1 MRQQNLMAAID
12 SRPTVRATATT
23 QGINDDLACATCGYE
38 LGTSTSENNRSCDRC
53 ENYHRA
59 QIEAARVKKEKAAK
73 ITYDETQKLKAMS
86 AKLDADLT
94 GIENDIAKRN
104 AAKVTADNIKEE
116 TERND
121 EARSLD
127 AKTEEIDAVMPL
139 LAKALK
145 PHLEISDDKFDS
157 IRDRLENDF
166 ANLAAELRDN
176 QKQIHVT
183 RVEIST
189 DAGATVTDAGI
200 QHKLFPR
207 LVKMLSARDHKAH
220 RLNIWI
226 AGPAGTGKTSAAEHA
241 AHGLNLDF
249 ASTGALTESYKVFGF
264 ISPGTGLYVP
274 TPFRRI
280 WENGGVFLFDDCDGS
295 DPAVLVELN
304 NALANGG
311 CTFPDGYVKRHP
323 DCCIVLTANT
333 WGLGATNDY
342 VGRMKQDAA
351 FLDRF
356 AKLHWPIDEDLELA
370 TAPIEAWTRRV
381 QQIRANVKAK
391 GLKVLVTPRAS
402 YYGAALLQAGLTQ
415 DEAEES
421 CLKAA
426 MSDDQWRSVQ

>member
-1 MRQQNLMAAID
+1 MRQAELLRKD
-12 SRPTVRATATT
+12 TRPTILATATT
-23 QGINDDLACATCGYE
+23 QGINDDDACSTCGYE
-38 LGTSTSENNRSCDRC
+38 LGTSTSENRRECTRC
-53 ENYHRA
+53 LNYFLAQAEAKRVKAAKGIAALATAAQRTNKELENYH
-59 QIEAARVKKEKAAK
+59 
-73 ITYDETQKLKAMS
+73 D
-86 AKLDADLT
+86 
-94 GIENDIAKRN
+94 
-104 AAKVTADNIKEE
+104 AKVTATDDAIIVETKADTTKEE
-116 TERND
+116 E
-121 EARSLD
+121 EAALLP
-127 AKTEEIDAVMPL
+127 V
-139 LAKALK
+139 LAKALN
-145 PHLEISDDKFDS
+145 PFLSISSTELENRIKKTASDL
-157 IRDRLENDF
+157 RLEF
-166 ANLAAELRDN
+166 ENLAAELRDS

-207 LVKMLSARDHKAH
+207 LVKMLNSRDHKGNK
-220 RLNIWI
+220 LNIWI
-226 AGPAGTGKTSAAEHA
+226 MGPAGTGKTSAAENA
-241 AHGLNLDF
+241 AIALGMEY
-249 ASTGALTESYKVFGF
+249 ASTGALSESYKLFGF
-264 ISPGTGLYVP
+264 MSPGNGQYVS
-274 TPFRRI
+274 TPFRKK
-280 WENGGVFLFDDCDGS
+280 WEFGGLFILDDFDGT
-295 DPAVLVELN
+295 DPTVGTELN

-381 QQIRANVKAK
+381 QEIRANVKTK

-415 DEAEES
+415 EEAEES

>member
-1 MRQQNLMAAID
+1 VRQQNLMDAKVI
-12 SRPTVRATATT
+12 PITRATATT
-23 QGINDDLACATCGYE
+23 QGINDDDACATCSYE
-38 LGTSTSENNRSCDRC
+38 LGTSVAGSNRNCQRC
-53 ENYHRA
+53 ENYHLA
-59 QIEAARVKKEKAAK
+59 QIEAARVKKEREKA
-73 ITYDETQKLKAMS
+73 DDWS
-86 AKLDADLT
+86 ALAAAA
-94 GIENDIAKRN
+94 GNRAKRE
-104 AAKVTADNIKEE
+104 AAARITATDDAIIVETKANTTKEE
-116 TERND
+116 
-121 EARSLD
+121 EAAALLP
-127 AKTEEIDAVMPL
+127 V

-166 ANLAAELRDN
+166 ANLAAELRDS
-176 QKQIHVT
+176 QKQIHIT

-189 DAGATVTDAGI
+189 DAGATITDAGI

-207 LVKMLSARDHKAH
+207 LVKMLSARDHKNH

-241 AHGLNLDF
+241 AKALGLEF
-249 ASTGALTESYKVFGF
+249 SSYGSLQDTYKIFGF
-264 ISPGTGLYVP
+264 YSPGTGQYIR
-274 TPFRRI
+274 TQFRER
-280 WENGGVFLFDDCDGS
+280 WEHGGIILLDDFDGS
-295 DPAVLVELN
+295 DPAACVEFCQ
-304 NALANGG
+304 ALANGG
-311 CTFPDGYVKRHP
+311 CTFPDGYIERHP
-323 DCCIVLTANT
+323 DCVIILTANT

-381 QQIRANVKAK
+381 QEIRANVKTK

-415 DEAEES
+415 EETEES
-421 CLKAA
+421 VLKAA

>member
-1 MRQQNLMAAID
+1 MRQQELGAVRKEA
-12 SRPTVRATATT
+12 TVRATATT

-38 LGTSTSENNRSCDRC
+38 LGTSTSENRRECTRC
-53 ENYHRA
+53 LNYHLA
-59 QIEAARVKKEKAAK
+59 QIEAKRVKAEKFNA
-73 ITYDETQKLKAMS
+73 ENRQKLKAMS
-86 AKLDADLT
+86 KELDDELT
-94 GIENDIAKRN
+94 GIENDIARRN
-104 AAKVTADNIKEE
+104 NAKVTATDDAIIVETKADTTKEE
-116 TERND
+116 
-121 EARSLD
+121 EAAALLP
-127 AKTEEIDAVMPL
+127 V
-139 LAKALK
+139 LAKALNPFLDLRHHGPTK
-145 PHLEISDDKFDS
+145 ADLDAF
-157 IRDRLENDF
+157 RDRIQNDF
-166 ANLAAELRDN
+166 ENLAAELRDN

-183 RVEIST
+183 RVEIT
-189 DAGATVTDAGI
+189 QDQGATITDAGI

-207 LVKMLSARDHKAH
+207 LVKMLSARDHKNH

-249 ASTGALTESYKVFGF
+249 ASTGALTDSYKVFGF

-356 AKLHWPIDEDLELA
+356 AKLFWPIDEDLELA

-381 QQIRANVKAK
+381 QEIRANVKTK

-415 DEAEES
+415 EEAEES